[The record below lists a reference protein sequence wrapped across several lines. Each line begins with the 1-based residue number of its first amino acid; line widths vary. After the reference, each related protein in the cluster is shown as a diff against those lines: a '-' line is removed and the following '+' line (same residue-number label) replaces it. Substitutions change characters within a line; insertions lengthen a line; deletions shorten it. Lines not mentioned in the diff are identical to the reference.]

1 MLQAII
7 DFGFGVIICWL
18 FNLVQLGTAFFL
30 LATSEKTLPFVYVL
44 LTALGLVQIGY
55 IAPIYR
61 LLRRRGRLNT
71 ARGLLAAA
79 CATVIVNAILDYHA
93 FGPRMFHFWR

>member
-1 MLQAII
+1 MLQATI
-7 DFGFGVIICWL
+7 DFGFGVIMCWF
-18 FNLVQLGTAFFL
+18 FNLVQLGIAFFL

-55 IAPIYR
+55 IVPIYH
-61 LLRRRGRLNT
+61 LLRRKGKLNA

-79 CATVIVNAILDYHA
+79 CATAVVNAIVDYHM
-93 FGPRMFHFWR
+93 FGSRIFHLLR